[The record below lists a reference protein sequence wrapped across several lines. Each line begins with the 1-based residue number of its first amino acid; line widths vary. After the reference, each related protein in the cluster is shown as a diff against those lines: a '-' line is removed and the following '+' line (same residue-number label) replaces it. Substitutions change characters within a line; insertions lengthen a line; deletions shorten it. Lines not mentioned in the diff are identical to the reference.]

1 MQEHHWHSLEIKK
14 LLNILKTSPH
24 GLDANEV
31 KDRQKRYGLN
41 QLPRAKPLSAGRIFL
56 QQFTSPLIIILL
68 IATGVSFVIGEY
80 IDAAVIFAAVIM
92 NAIVG
97 FIQENKA
104 QNALL
109 KLQQAVVVKTIVRR
123 NGKEQEIDSN
133 QLVPGD
139 IIVLRAGDKV
149 PADARILSARNLQVN
164 EAVLT
169 GESWEQD
176 KKPGLVKKN
185 TPLGDR
191 ENMLFMGTVLTN
203 GQAEAVVVSTGK
215 DTELGRIAIM
225 LRDVDEQKTPLQ
237 LRLEKLSKQIGIGVL
252 IIVTIILLFG
262 IYKGHRFV
270 DMFKVAIAIAVSAIP
285 EGLVVALTVVLA
297 ISMQRILQRNA
308 LVRRLVAA
316 EALGSTTVIC
326 TDKTGTLTTG
336 EMRVAEIVTDN
347 FYFDTLE
354 NIPLEKAKK
363 GLPDIILVLR
373 IGVLC
378 SEAVVE
384 YQSES
389 LKDVKIFGNMTERA
403 LIRAGILF
411 GIHKKELLHKYP
423 QLDVIPFDSDKKFM
437 ATLHKENERRHIV
450 YTKGAPEI
458 ILSHADYYLKG
469 DKPTR
474 LTDKKREEFQHKFEA
489 LSKKGLRILAVAFK
503 EVSSDKKEL
512 KIEDTNQLV
521 FVGFIGLKDPIREGV
536 RDTIDKCRQAGI
548 KVVMI
553 TGDHVLTAQ
562 TIAKD
567 LKLATGKHNII
578 TGDELRGLSE
588 KEFYKRVT
596 DLTVYARVSPAD
608 KLRIIKAWQSHR
620 EIVAMTGDGVNDA
633 PALKSANIGV
643 AMGSGT
649 EVAKEVADLVIL
661 DDHFAT
667 IVAAIEQGRVIYD
680 NIKKVVL
687 YLMSNSLAE
696 VFIIMFALLVGWPLP
711 LLATQI
717 LWINIIGDGLPSI
730 ALTYDPEDPDVM
742 KEKPRNISKEILSA
756 ESKLLIIL
764 ISAATAITTLI
775 VFYYFWQTTG
785 NVNLA
790 RTVAFTGVAVPSL
803 IYVFSCR
810 TLRHDFFTSIKIK
823 NNYLWISVIAGFLLQ
838 LAAIYSPWLQKAFA
852 TVPLGIKEW
861 IVVFIQGILILGI
874 VEAVKALYLIAARK
888 KKLQASRLT

>member
-14 LLNILKTSPH
+14 LLNILKTSRH
-24 GLDANEV
+24 GLNSDEV
-31 KDRQKRYGLN
+31 KARQDKYGLN
-41 QLPRAKPLSAGRIFL
+41 QLPRAKPLSVSRIFL

-68 IATGVSFVIGEY
+68 IATGVSFVIGEH
-80 IDAAVIFAAVIM
+80 IDAVVIFAAVIM

-97 FIQENKA
+97 FVQENKA

-123 NGKEQEIDSN
+123 GGKEREVESD

-139 IIVLRAGDKV
+139 IIILRAGDKV
-149 PADARILSARNLQVN
+149 PADARILSAHNLQVN

-176 KKPGLVKKN
+176 KKAGLVDKD

-191 ENMLFMGTVLTN
+191 MNMLFMGTILTN

-215 DTELGRIAIM
+215 NTELGRIATM
-225 LRDVDEQKTPLQ
+225 LKEVDDQKTPLQ
-237 LRLEKLSKQIGIGVL
+237 LRLERLSKQIGVGVL
-252 IIVTIILLFG
+252 IIVSIILLFG
-262 IYKGHRFV
+262 IYKGHGFV
-270 DMFKVAIAIAVSAIP
+270 EMFKVAIAIAVSAIP

-297 ISMQRILQRNA
+297 ISMQRILQRNG

-403 LIRAGILF
+403 LIKAGILF

-437 ATLHKENERRHIV
+437 ATLHKESEHKHII
-450 YTKGAPEI
+450 YAKGAPEI
-458 ILSHADYYLKG
+458 ILSYSEYYLKG
-469 DKPTR
+469 DKQAK
-474 LTDKKREEFQHKFEA
+474 LTTKKREEFQHKFEE

-503 EVSSDKKEL
+503 EVGNDKKEL
-512 KIEDTNQLV
+512 SVEDIEQLV
-521 FVGFIGLKDPIREGV
+521 FVGFVGLKDPIREGV
-536 RDTIDKCRQAGI
+536 KETIDKCRQAGI
-548 KVVMI
+548 RVVMI

-567 LKLATGKHNII
+567 LKLATDRHNII
-578 TGDELRGLSE
+578 TGYELHNLSD
-588 KEFYKRVT
+588 KEFYKRVI

-608 KLRIIKAWQSHR
+608 KLRIIKAWQMMHQLL
-620 EIVAMTGDGVNDA
+620 NQ
-633 PALKSANIGV
+633 P
-643 AMGSGT
+643 
-649 EVAKEVADLVIL
+649 IL
-661 DDHFAT
+661 A
-667 IVAAIEQGRVIYD
+667 
-680 NIKKVVL
+680 
-687 YLMSNSLAE
+687 
-696 VFIIMFALLVGWPLP
+696 
-711 LLATQI
+711 
-717 LWINIIGDGLPSI
+717 
-730 ALTYDPEDPDVM
+730 
-742 KEKPRNISKEILSA
+742 
-756 ESKLLIIL
+756 
-764 ISAATAITTLI
+764 
-775 VFYYFWQTTG
+775 WQW
-785 NVNLA
+785 
-790 RTVAFTGVAVPSL
+790 
-803 IYVFSCR
+803 
-810 TLRHDFFTSIKIK
+810 D
-823 NNYLWISVIAGFLLQ
+823 
-838 LAAIYSPWLQKAFA
+838 
-852 TVPLGIKEW
+852 
-861 IVVFIQGILILGI
+861 
-874 VEAVKALYLIAARK
+874 
-888 KKLQASRLT
+888 QAQR

>member
-14 LLNILKTSPH
+14 LLNILKTSHH
-24 GLDANEV
+24 GLNTDEV
-31 KDRQKRYGLN
+31 KVRQEKYGLN

-68 IATGVSFVIGEY
+68 IATGVSFVIGEH

-97 FIQENKA
+97 FVQENKA

-123 NGKEQEIDSN
+123 NGKEQEIESD

-139 IIVLRAGDKV
+139 IIILRAGDKV

-176 KKPGLVKKN
+176 KKAGLVDKD

-191 ENMLFMGTVLTN
+191 TNMLFMGTILTN

-215 DTELGRIAIM
+215 HTELGRIATM
-225 LRDVDEQKTPLQ
+225 LKDVDDQKTPLQ
-237 LRLEKLSKQIGIGVL
+237 LRLERLSKQIGVGVL
-252 IIVTIILLFG
+252 IIVAIILLFG
-262 IYKGHRFV
+262 IYKGHGFV
-270 DMFKVAIAIAVSAIP
+270 EMFKVAIAIAVSAIP

-297 ISMQRILQRNA
+297 ISMQRILQRNG

-423 QLDVIPFDSDKKFM
+423 QLDVVPFDSDKKFM
-437 ATLHKENERRHIV
+437 ATLHKESEHKHII
-450 YTKGAPEI
+450 YAKGAPER
-458 ILSHADYYLKG
+458 ILSYSEYYLKG
-469 DKPTR
+469 DKPAR
-474 LTDKKREEFQHKFEA
+474 LTTKKREEFQHKFEE

-503 EVSSDKKEL
+503 EVGNDKKEL
-512 KIEDTNQLV
+512 SVEDIEQLV
-521 FVGFIGLKDPIREGV
+521 FVGFVGLKDPIREGV
-536 RDTIDKCRQAGI
+536 KETIDKCRQAGI
-548 KVVMI
+548 GVVMI

-567 LKLATGKHNII
+567 LKLATDRHNII
-578 TGDELRGLSE
+578 TGDELHDLSD

-608 KLRIIKAWQSHR
+608 KLRIIKAWQKHK
-620 EIVAMTGDGVNDA
+620 EVVAMTGDGVNDA

-696 VFIIMFALLVGWPLP
+696 VLIIMFALLVGWPLP

-730 ALTYDPEDPDVM
+730 ALTYDPEDPAVM

-756 ESKLLIIL
+756 ESKLLIVL
-764 ISAATAITTLI
+764 ISAVTAITTLI
-775 VFYYFWQTTG
+775 VFYYFWQKTG
-785 NVNLA
+785 SVELA

-810 TLRHDFFTSIKIK
+810 TLRHNFFTSVRIK
-823 NNYLWISVIAGFLLQ
+823 NHYLWISIGIGFLLQ
-838 LAAIYSPWLQKAFA
+838 LAAVYSPWLQKAFG
-852 TVPLGIKEW
+852 TVPLGWKEW
-861 IVVFIQGILILGI
+861 LVVFIQGLIILAV
-874 VEAVKALYLIAARK
+874 VEAVKAFYLIAARR
-888 KKLQASRLT
+888 KKLQASLS